1 MTEQRRERTKTV
13 LRMILAAAMITMGV
27 LHFAASDAFVEVMP
41 PYLPA
46 PLLLVWVSGFF
57 EILGGAGVLVPRT
70 RALAGLGLVLLY
82 LAVFPANVH
91 MAIEEVPLNG
101 SVPERWVMWARLPFQ
116 ALFIVWAWWSTRP
129 PRATAPASNG

>member
-1 MTEQRRERTKTV
+1 M
-13 LRMILAAAMITMGV
+13 LRAILAIGMITMGV
-27 LHFAASDAFVEVMP
+27 LHFVRADAFVAVMP

-46 PLLLVWVSGFF
+46 PLMLVWISGVC

-91 MAIEEVPLNG
+91 MALEEVPVDG
-101 SVPERWVMWARLPFQ
+101 AVPPRWAMWARLPFQ
-116 ALFIVWAWWSTRP
+116 ALFIAWAWWCTRP
-129 PRATAPASNG
+129 PRPA